1 MFSSCIGRDEE
12 LAHVTGEL
20 SCSRFL
26 TTLRSYHAGNPASRR
41 TGLFAYFLESGNIK
55 FTYVRHSELCSGAR
69 KPSVG
74 EGRVSDGGS
83 GYGVGYGVG
92 DGGVGDGGV
101 ASPAELR
108 LAQAWH
114 GRPTVPRLRWA

>member
-1 MFSSCIGRDEE
+1 
-12 LAHVTGEL
+12 VTGEL

-69 KPSVG
+69 KPSVS
-74 EGRVSDGGS
+74 EGRVSNGGS
-83 GYGVGYGVG
+83 GYGGGGHGVGDGGVGDGGVG